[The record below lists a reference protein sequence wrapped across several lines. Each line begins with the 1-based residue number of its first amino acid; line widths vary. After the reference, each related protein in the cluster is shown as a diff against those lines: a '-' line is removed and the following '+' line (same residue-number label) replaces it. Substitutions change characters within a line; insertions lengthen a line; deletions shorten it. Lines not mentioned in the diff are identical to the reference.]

1 MFMSKKM
8 AKEHG
13 FKLQKLERLLVIR
26 NINRTKNSRRNI
38 THQVEVNVFY
48 KNHVERMR
56 INICNLERTEVILE
70 IPWL

>member
-1 MFMSKKM
+1 MNKKM

-13 FKLQKLERLLVIR
+13 FKLQKVKRLLVIR
-26 NINRTKNSRRNI
+26 NINRTRNSWRNI
-38 THQVEVNVFY
+38 IHQVEVNMFY

-56 INICNLERTEVILE
+56 INICNLGRTEVILE

>member
-1 MFMSKKM
+1 MFMNKKM

-13 FKLQKLERLLVIR
+13 FKLQKVERLLVIR

>member
-1 MFMSKKM
+1 MFMNKKM

-13 FKLQKLERLLVIR
+13 FKLQKVERLLVIR
-26 NINRTKNSRRNI
+26 NINRTRNSRRNI

>member
-1 MFMSKKM
+1 MNKKM

-13 FKLQKLERLLVIR
+13 FKLQKVERLLVIR
-26 NINRTKNSRRNI
+26 NINRTRNSRRNI

>member
-26 NINRTKNSRRNI
+26 NINRTRNSRRNI

-56 INICNLERTEVILE
+56 INICNLGRTEVILE